1 MTRWPRLP
9 RRGVGVDRRCVR
21 VTWTDGVGEAMPLV
35 GFVISEGS
43 RGGIRAGCFLIFE
56 AADRV
61 MDVRGRPKLM
71 VDDY

>member
-21 VTWTDGVGEAMPLV
+21 VTWTGRSGSADAAGGIRDIRGGGGEP
-35 GFVISEGS
+35 
-43 RGGIRAGCFLIFE
+43 RGIRAGCFLIFE

-61 MDVRGRPKLM
+61 MDVTRPGINGR
-71 VDDY
+71 

>member
-21 VTWTDGVGEAMPLV
+21 VTWTGRSG
-35 GFVISEGS
+35 
-43 RGGIRAGCFLIFE
+43 RGDAAGGIRDIRGRPRGIRAGCFLIFE

-61 MDVRGRPKLM
+61 MDVPGRGKLM

>member
-43 RGGIRAGCFLIFE
+43 RGVYVQG
-56 AADRV
+56 V
-61 MDVRGRPKLM
+61 S
-71 VDDY
+71 